1 MVTGTPS
8 GKNSKGR
15 LVSGRTGGTL
25 GGKESEAA
33 ATIKLDLPVPLS
45 PTTTIRT
52 DLGEPGQSTV
62 PAEYLAIWKLHTII
76 KLEER
81 IRVSDSR
88 FKWIELERSK
98 LDHCVFET
106 N

>member
-15 LVSGRTGGTL
+15 LVSGSTGGTL

-62 PAEYLAIWKLHTII
+62 PAEYLAI
-76 KLEER
+76 
-81 IRVSDSR
+81 
-88 FKWIELERSK
+88 
-98 LDHCVFET
+98 
-106 N
+106 